1 MFNFGNFSRS
11 KTSSE
16 QSASVYL
23 TQQFSGTCNDV
34 CQNTMNNV
42 SIDLINTTVG
52 GDVSITQ
59 TCSTNGACMIG
70 SSMDSTM
77 DVFFKAANSSSAQNA
92 ASGVVS
98 GGNVEWSTTKSRQD
112 MRLSSYQNTNESCNI
127 GTYNEMNNVSIY
139 AANSNI
145 GGSVSISQEGET
157 GGNCVLDNTMSSAAS
172 VTGLTDNVSTSGKQK
187 GGILHF
193 IIIVTVLLIALLIA
207 KSIAGNSQANE
218 QKQQDLQLAY
228 ARAQAGCPGG
238 QKPIMDTKT
247 GLPIIDMKTMR
258 PVCPPYVPQPMSA
271 QPPSSSPQIGN
282 APPQLS
288 GPPSVLPSRGV
299 IS

>member
-1 MFNFGNFSRS
+1 
-11 KTSSE
+11 
-16 QSASVYL
+16 
-23 TQQFSGTCNDV
+23 
-34 CQNTMNNV
+34 
-42 SIDLINTTVG
+42 
-52 GDVSITQ
+52 
-59 TCSTNGACMIG
+59 
-70 SSMDSTM
+70 
-77 DVFFKAANSSSAQNA
+77 
-92 ASGVVS
+92 
-98 GGNVEWSTTKSRQD
+98 
-112 MRLSSYQNTNESCNI
+112 
-127 GTYNEMNNVSIY
+127 
-139 AANSNI
+139 
-145 GGSVSISQEGET
+145 
-157 GGNCVLDNTMSSAAS
+157 MSSAAS

-193 IIIVTVLLIALLIA
+193 IIIVTVLLIALLVA

-288 GPPSVLPSRGV
+288 GPPPVLPSRGV